1 MTTQEFD
8 SPAGLWRLHLH
19 TPTTPIAG
27 VAALWAVEAQT
38 QFFRE
43 KVLPRGTAEW
53 MINLVPGRHHIL
65 RHNGSKRSS
74 HEVAWLSGLQSE
86 CLYIESPE
94 PPCFIAASLHPAYA
108 AALTGMEAKGF
119 TGTVLELGPSP
130 VYATLRSLTD
140 WPARFLT
147 FESFLR
153 ERIAR
158 PNDAVV
164 TAVDIIVNDGGAT
177 PVQTI
182 SERLGISHKHLVELF
197 TRTVGLSP
205 KRFARLIRLERAIAE
220 SQTHSMNWTA
230 VAHECGFHDQ
240 AHFNREFKRF
250 TGVTPS
256 EFLARREAS
265 GQAMIEG

>member
-1 MTTQEFD
+1 
-8 SPAGLWRLHLH
+8 
-19 TPTTPIAG
+19 
-27 VAALWAVEAQT
+27 
-38 QFFRE
+38 
-43 KVLPRGTAEW
+43 
-53 MINLVPGRHHIL
+53 
-65 RHNGSKRSS
+65 
-74 HEVAWLSGLQSE
+74 
-86 CLYIESPE
+86 
-94 PPCFIAASLHPAYA
+94 
-108 AALTGMEAKGF
+108 MEAKGF